1 MKATKPIKAGDE
13 IFNDY
18 GPLPRSDLLR
28 MYGYIT
34 ENYAQYDVVEFKHD
48 LFVDVAGMK
57 TGRNKSW
64 LKREEQLL
72 ELGIVDDGYSLQRPP
87 KDAELEACLP
97 GNMHMLLRGLCLDEN
112 TNKVPKMNYQKSISV
127 QEASLL
133 SSVAT
138 KRLSEY
144 RTSLNDDRRLL
155 QEMQDP
161 NLDDLVNGKF
171 GKGTFSRHLMA
182 LQVIIGEK
190 EILHSIIDMCQRHIK
205 KQTDDLANPNKRKL
219 EDNNT
224 TKTNKSKKRCI

>member
-34 ENYAQYDVVEFKHD
+34 DNYAQYDVVELKHD
-48 LFVDVAGMK
+48 LLVDVAGVK
-57 TGRNKSW
+57 PERNQAW

-72 ELGIVDDGYSLQRPP
+72 ELGIIDDGYSLHRPLE
-87 KDAELEACLP
+87 DAELEAYLP

-112 TNKVPKMNYQKSISV
+112 TTKVPKLSYQESISV
-127 QEASLL
+127 EEASLL

-144 RTSLNDDRRLL
+144 QASLEDDRLL
-155 QEMQDP
+155 RQNLQHP
-161 NLDDLVNGKF
+161 NSEALDTGVS
-171 GKGTFSRHLMA
+171 SRIRALMA

-190 EILHSIIDMCQRHIK
+190 EILHSIIDMCQRHNK
-205 KQTDDLANPNKRKL
+205 KKTDELANPNKRKI
-219 EDNNT
+219 EDGIAT
-224 TKTNKSKKRCI
+224 ESNKNRRR